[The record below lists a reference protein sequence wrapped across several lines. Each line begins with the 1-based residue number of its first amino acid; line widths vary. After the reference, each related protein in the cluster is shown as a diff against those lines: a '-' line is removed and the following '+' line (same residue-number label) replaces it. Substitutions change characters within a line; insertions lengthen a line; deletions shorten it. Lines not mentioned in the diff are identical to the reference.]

1 MKEKPTDWD
10 MTDDYY
16 NTPEEKPGLN
26 LEDFITKDEIKG
38 GPLKGAQNAAFEKTV
53 EDIRNIKSACAAGK
67 NAEQISMEFGLS
79 QDYIMTILMTV
90 QGYPEDDDRAI
101 AHLILI

>member
-1 MKEKPTDWD
+1 MKDRPMDWD

-16 NTPEEKPGLN
+16 KEPEDKRELI
-26 LEDFITKDEIKG
+26 LEDFILKDEISENRPTFGQDEK
-38 GPLKGAQNAAFEKTV
+38 FEKTV
-53 EDIRNIKSACAAGK
+53 SDIKNVKEASAAGK
-67 NAEQISMEFGLS
+67 NIEQISVEFGLE
-79 QDYIMTILMTV
+79 QDYITNILMTV